1 MKIIYKY
8 NNLEI
13 AEIINRPSKKI
24 KKNYLILLG

>member
-13 AEIINRPSKKI
+13 AEVINRPSKKN
-24 KKNYLILLG
+24 KKCSSC